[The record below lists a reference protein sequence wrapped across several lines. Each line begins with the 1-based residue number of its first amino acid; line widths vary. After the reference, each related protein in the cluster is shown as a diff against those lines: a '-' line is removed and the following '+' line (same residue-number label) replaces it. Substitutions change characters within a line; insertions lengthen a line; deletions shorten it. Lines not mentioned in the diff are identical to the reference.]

1 MSLIRSRNFAQGA
14 AWGLVAT
21 VGLMLQGCAPQQAA
35 APAAS
40 GARIYAVDQ
49 QGAAHVCTV
58 PKEPVLVDGR
68 ETPTALTVGNDGGWC
83 ALTVAHN
90 GEPYGAGL
98 LMVRPSHGTVLIHT
112 VGDATR
118 VDYTPDRGYVGPDSF
133 TAQMIPG
140 DASMRVAVTV
150 AR

>member
-1 MSLIRSRNFAQGA
+1 MIRSGVFAQGA
-14 AWGLVAT
+14 GWGVVVA
-21 VGLMLQGCAPQQAA
+21 VGLLLQGCAPQQAA
-35 APAAS
+35 APVAS

-49 QGAAHVCTV
+49 QGAARVCTV
-58 PKEPVLVDGR
+58 PKQPVLVDGR

-83 ALTVAHN
+83 AVSVARN
-90 GEPYGAGL
+90 GEPYSAGL
-98 LMVRPSHGTVLIHT
+98 LVVRPNHGTVLIHT

-150 AR
+150 TR